1 MLEIMKI
8 PDLGKIH
15 FIKKFKYLLFY
26 LVWPF
31 LSNIPFPFGE
41 TLRREFLRLFLKRCG
56 KNVVLSTGVTI
67 LYPER
72 ISLGNNVWLGHRVHL
87 EGIGGIEIGDDVM
100 IAFESVLQTAGHEIS
115 PEKKIRD
122 QDPVIAPIVI
132 GNDVWIGARSLVRYG
147 VKIGDHAV
155 VGMGAVVKDVPE
167 GAIVG
172 GVPAKFINWRVNK
185 KEISKKSGALRMGKI
200 PEKKEDINQIDKSD
214 GAKRN
219 KKAVLG
225 KEKN

>member
-1 MLEIMKI
+1 MLEIMRI
-8 PDLGKIH
+8 PNLGKIH

-41 TLRREFLRLFLKRCG
+41 TLRREFLRLFLKKCG
-56 KNVVLSTGVTI
+56 ENVVLSTGVTI

-72 ISLGNNVWLGHRVHL
+72 ISLGNNVWIGHRVHL

-115 PEKKIRD
+115 PGKKIRD
-122 QDPVIAPIVI
+122 QDPVIAPIVV
-132 GNDVWIGARSLVRYG
+132 GNDVWIGARSLIRYG
-147 VKIGDHAV
+147 VSIGDHAV
-155 VGMGAVVKDVPE
+155 IGMGAVVVKDVPK

-172 GVPAKFINWRVNK
+172 GVPAKFIKWRVSR
-185 KEISKKSGALRMGKI
+185 EEF
-200 PEKKEDINQIDKSD
+200 EKRRGVNQIGKSD

-219 KKAVLG
+219 KKSVSG
-225 KEKN
+225 KEEN